1 MTSRSLKDLSLDDL
15 EKMIQFRKDKHTD
28 ESKLEDKFNK
38 KDSFLKESIHI
49 INGSS
54 FMPSKQSSIHTSS
67 LQIALK
73 EMQATNKELEER
85 INELGDELRRLKRVE
100 K

>member
-1 MTSRSLKDLSLDDL
+1 MTSRSLKDMSLDELD
-15 EKMIQFRKDKHTD
+15 KMIQFRKDRHPD
-28 ESKLEDKFNK
+28 ESKFDEKFNK

-54 FMPSKQSSIHTSS
+54 FMPSKQSGIQTSS

-73 EMQATNKELEER
+73 EMQAANRELEER
-85 INELGDELRRLKRVE
+85 ISQLEDELRRFKRV
-100 K
+100 